1 MASTLATP
9 AILAAVRTLLV
20 ANVPLAATLA
30 VAPSGL
36 GGGPSIWAESAVPQ
50 ASAFPYLTLGA
61 PTEVPWNT
69 MGPADLPKWGSIAT
83 FQVKALSKEMA
94 DDGNY
99 ARIALVKT
107 TLDGILLTVP
117 GYGSAF
123 CKFDSMATPY
133 TETIGGVVIRQL
145 PAIFRVLVHQQ

>member
-1 MASTLATP
+1 MASTLAIP
-9 AILAAVRTLLV
+9 AVLAAVRAVLV
-20 ANVPLAATLA
+20 ADSTLGSTLA
-30 VAPSGL
+30 TIPASY
-36 GGGPSIWAESAVPQ
+36 GGGPAIWAENAVPQ

-69 MGPADLPKWGSIAT
+69 MGPADLPKWGSITT
-83 FQVKALSKEMA
+83 FQVKALSKEMG

-99 ARIALVKT
+99 ARIGLVKT
-107 TLDGILLTVP
+107 ALDGLILTVP

-123 CKFDSMATPY
+123 CEFDSMATPY
-133 TETIGGVVIRQL
+133 TEVLGGVVIRQL